1 MNGGCP
7 TCDRPRPRSP
17 WRTARQLVA
26 PVRDRLRATH
36 PQWDPGDAVC
46 ADCATEAEL
55 AHMRDLIAETGAAMD
70 DDAEAVL
77 ASIRDDQLITIET
90 EDDLDA
96 VDRRHGAATR
106 LVGFFAS
113 WSVVAA
119 IVAFIVVWTLVNVIA
134 QPFEPYPVIVFAV
147 ISAVLASV
155 AAIEGP
161 IILMN
166 QRIQRERDRLQARA
180 DYRVNLKAEL
190 EIQYLD
196 QKVELLLDNQRA
208 ADR

>member
-1 MNGGCP
+1 MSDCP
-7 TCDRPRPRSP
+7 TCDRPHPREP
-17 WRTARQLVA
+17 WRTAPELVPAVRRQVEARHPDWDGGQAICRDCVA
-26 PVRDRLRATH
+26 
-36 PQWDPGDAVC
+36 DAEV
-46 ADCATEAEL
+46 D
-55 AHMRDLIAETGAAMD
+55 HMRERIVDTGMPMD

-77 ASIRDDQLITIET
+77 ASIRDDRLITSEV
-90 EDDLDA
+90 DDDVAA

-106 LVGFFAS
+106 LVGLIGS
-113 WSVVAA
+113 WRVVTA
-119 IVAFIVVWTLVNVIA
+119 IVVFLVVWTAWNVIA
-134 QPFEPYPVIVFAV
+134 QPFEPYPIIVFAV

-166 QRIQRERDRLQARA
+166 QRIQRERDRVQARA

-196 QKVELLLDNQRA
+196 EKVELLLQHQHP
-208 ADR
+208 DRG

>member
-1 MNGGCP
+1 MSRSCP
-7 TCDRPRPRSP
+7 TCDRPEPRGR
-17 WRTARQLVA
+17 WRTARQLV
-26 PVRDRLRATH
+26 PSVRHRLEH
-36 PQWDPGDAVC
+36 EHSQWTGDAVC
-46 ADCATEAEL
+46 RDCADEAEM
-55 AHMRDLIAETGAAMD
+55 AHMRELILETGIDMD

-77 ASIRDDQLITIET
+77 ASIRDDQLITTET
-90 EDDLDA
+90 EDDFDA
-96 VDRRHGAATR
+96 LESRHSAATR
-106 LVGFFAS
+106 LVEFFAS

-119 IVAFIVVWTLVNVIA
+119 IVVFLVVWTLFNVIA
-134 QPFEPYPVIVFAV
+134 QPFEPYPMIVFAV

-166 QRIQRERDRLQARA
+166 QRIQRERDRIQSRA

-196 QKVELLLDNQRA
+196 EKVELLLENQGVPER
-208 ADR
+208 